1 MKIFIGNDHRGVA
14 LKRVIVKWL
23 EENGHDVV
31 NVGVDT
37 TDPVDYPD
45 QAKAVAEY
53 VAANESSIG
62 ILMCGSG
69 VGMQI
74 TANKFKGI
82 RAAQVWDEWIAEY
95 ARRHNNA
102 NVITFSNERQ
112 THDDILA
119 LIDVF
124 LASKFEGGRHGTR
137 VDKISLLDERCH
149 PNETES
155 EAKSSS
161 CDQVE

>member
-23 EENGHDVV
+23 QENGHDVV

-37 TDPVDYPD
+37 NDSVDYPD
-45 QAKAVAEY
+45 QAKAVAEC
-53 VAANESSIG
+53 VVANEGSIG
-62 ILMCGSG
+62 ILTCGSG

-74 TANKFKGI
+74 AANKFKGI

-119 LIDVF
+119 LIDIF
-124 LASKFEGGRHGTR
+124 LSSEFEGGRHAAR
-137 VDKISLLDERCH
+137 VDKIGLIDERCH
-149 PNETES
+149 TNETGS
-155 EAKSSS
+155 ETKSSS
-161 CDQVE
+161 CDRVE